1 MFYLVYPCPL
11 SPCSTLGPLTERT
24 ITFFDRKGHKSSKLN
39 APKSRDSPPEE
50 GAPDISRLVMLLFLF
65 CGGHSVSVMSAATT
79 TCLLR
84 SHMVKLISKTWKEGQ
99 QGCDTQQLCD
109 EEEVDL
115 ATFFF
120 HLTSSVLL
128 LHLKATYTNSS
139 TIKPSITGP
148 KNVPIHWSRPQLCS
162 SVLPPSASALAHLL
176 SCDTSGK
183 TLYSAEETTSGTS
196 REFLRICPVVFHSH
210 HRSMERMIKR
220 KQAFK
225 SSPTPPPRPAFSIP
239 LMFLLHRHTAT
250 FKAHTRTS
258 PSHHLLVGWMTPS
271 LSGSLVE

>member
-50 GAPDISRLVMLLFLF
+50 GAPDISRLV
-65 CGGHSVSVMSAATT
+65 T
-79 TCLLR
+79 
-84 SHMVKLISKTWKEGQ
+84 
-99 QGCDTQQLCD
+99 
-109 EEEVDL
+109 L

-239 LMFLLHRHTAT
+239 LMFLLHRHTAS